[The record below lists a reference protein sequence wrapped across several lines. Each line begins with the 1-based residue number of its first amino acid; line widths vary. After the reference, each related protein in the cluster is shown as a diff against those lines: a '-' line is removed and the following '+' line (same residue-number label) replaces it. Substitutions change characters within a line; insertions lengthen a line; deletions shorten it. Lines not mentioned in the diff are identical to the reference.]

1 MFNNSTPRYSYCQH
15 LRPDMRMVQDWAE
28 DETDYETAYY
38 GKWHI
43 GPPPDLFATRFEHA
57 HRPPYPGR
65 TPLFATGHGHPNPSL
80 GPLVQSFAHGTA
92 GTLDVPMDEF
102 PDVQVAKYSTDFMRS
117 RSGERPFLLYASLP
131 GPHGPW
137 MVPEEWGIRYDPKE
151 IPDWPN
157 RYDDFDGKPINQ
169 KKLRAVQEFGVPE
182 GKGSD
187 LKNALAIGFSY
198 LELVDAQVGEVVR
211 TLKEL
216 DLYDDTAIILTA
228 DHGDMAGSHGF
239 DSKSA
244 YMYDE
249 IYRVPM
255 LFKPPGGSKVKR
267 ASQPVN
273 LMDATATV
281 VDLMAGEEVRD
292 IGSGELD
299 GRSMLGLTQGETDW
313 YKDVNYSEYHG
324 DWNGHYSQRMVT
336 DGRWKLVWN
345 LSDLCELYNLQE
357 DPHELTNL
365 FYDPAHRATR
375 DEYFEKMVAE
385 GERFD
390 DGHLALISPEI
401 EARLEDSI
409 VGPLKGIGR

>member
-1 MFNNSTPRYSYCQH
+1 M
-15 LRPDMRMVQDWAE
+15 
-28 DETDYETAYY
+28 
-38 GKWHI
+38 
-43 GPPPDLFATRFEHA
+43 
-57 HRPPYPGR
+57 
-65 TPLFATGHGHPNPSL
+65 
-80 GPLVQSFAHGTA
+80 QSFAFGTA
-92 GTLDVPMDEF
+92 GTLDVPMEEF
-102 PDVQVAKYSTDFMRS
+102 PDVQVAKYSTDFLRS

-137 MVPEEWGIRYDPKE
+137 MVPEEWGIRYDPNS

-157 RYDDFDGKPINQ
+157 RHDNYEGKPINQ

-216 DLYDDTAIILTA
+216 GLYDDTAIILTA

-255 LFKPPGGSKVKR
+255 LFKPPGGSRVKR
-267 ASQPVN
+267 ATQPVN

-281 VDLMAGEEVRD
+281 THLMAGEEVRD
-292 IGSGELD
+292 MGSGELD
-299 GRSMLGLTQGETDW
+299 GRSMLGLTQGETGW

-345 LSDLCELYNLQE
+345 LSDLCELYDLQE

-365 FYDPAHRATR
+365 FYDPAHRAAR

-390 DGHLALISPEI
+390 DGHLALLSPEI
-401 EARLEDSI
+401 ETRLADSI
-409 VGPLKGIGR
+409 VGPLKGIGPR

>member
-1 MFNNSTPRYSYCQH
+1 
-15 LRPDMRMVQDWAE
+15 
-28 DETDYETAYY
+28 
-38 GKWHI
+38 
-43 GPPPDLFATRFEHA
+43 
-57 HRPPYPGR
+57 
-65 TPLFATGHGHPNPSL
+65 
-80 GPLVQSFAHGTA
+80 
-92 GTLDVPMDEF
+92 
-102 PDVQVAKYSTDFMRS
+102 
-117 RSGERPFLLYASLP
+117 
-131 GPHGPW
+131 
-137 MVPEEWGIRYDPKE
+137 
-151 IPDWPN
+151 
-157 RYDDFDGKPINQ
+157 
-169 KKLRAVQEFGVPE
+169 
-182 GKGSD
+182 
-187 LKNALAIGFSY
+187 

-216 DLYDDTAIILTA
+216 GLYDDTAIILTA

-249 IYRVPM
+249 IYRIPM

-267 ASQPVN
+267 ATQPVN
-273 LMDATATV
+273 LMDATATIV
-281 VDLMAGEEVRD
+281 GLMGDEEVRD

-345 LSDLCELYNLQE
+345 LSDLCELYDLQE

-401 EARLEDSI
+401 ETRLAESI